1 MYGRRGTIMLE
12 AFYLEQRDLAS
23 GPRVR
28 SKHVRWM
35 MQAVMGIGA
44 IVFFVVAVSFFNDPM
59 SVLDSATNEPVGVW
73 GGRAVAG
80 AFGLGSIV
88 FAIFSWASRWM
99 PIDLNGTPMVDDL
112 PTGLA
117 WQMSP
122 SGVKN
127 PSWGDATVPWNAISH
142 VKNSSSKIH
151 GQRLNIFFSKKAD
164 ISKYLGDNEALS
176 WNLAVS
182 YALDIETTNIDIA
195 TARAAISKYCPR
207 IL

>member
-1 MYGRRGTIMLE
+1 MLE

-35 MQAVMGIGA
+35 MQALMAIGA
-44 IVFFVVAVSFFNDPM
+44 IGFFVAAVSIFNDPM
-59 SVLDSATNEPVGVW
+59 SVRDSATNEPVGVW
-73 GGRAVAG
+73 GGRTLAG

-99 PIDLNGTPMVDDL
+99 PIDLGDTQMVEDL

-151 GQRLNIFFSKKAD
+151 GQRLNVFFTSKGDVA
-164 ISKYLGDNEALS
+164 KYLGDNEAAS

-182 YALDIETTNIDIA
+182 YALDIETTNINIA
-195 TARAAISKYCPR
+195 MARATIRKYCPR